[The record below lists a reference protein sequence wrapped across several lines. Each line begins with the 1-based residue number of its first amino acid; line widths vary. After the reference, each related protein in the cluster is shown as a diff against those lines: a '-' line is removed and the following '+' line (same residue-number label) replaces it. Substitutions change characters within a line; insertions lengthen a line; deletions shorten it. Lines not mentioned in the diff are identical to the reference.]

1 MTKIIPIT
9 KYIKEKPLT
18 PLMVTTLRAACKK
31 QSNHEPFGQKD
42 LNGSFT
48 ALLKRDFIDA
58 KRTGTNGKTIISWFV
73 TSTGIKSLRSLG
85 YTEAC

>member
-18 PLMVTTLRAACKK
+18 HLMVTTLRAACKK

-48 ALLKRDFIDA
+48 ALLKREFIGA
-58 KRTGTNGKTIISWFV
+58 KRIITNGKTTISWFV
-73 TSTGIKSLRSLG
+73 TATGIKRLHNLG